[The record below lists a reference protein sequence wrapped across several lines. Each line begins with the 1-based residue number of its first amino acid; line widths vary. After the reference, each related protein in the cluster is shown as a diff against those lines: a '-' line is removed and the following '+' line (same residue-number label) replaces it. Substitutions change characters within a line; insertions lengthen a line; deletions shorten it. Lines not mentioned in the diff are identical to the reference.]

1 MTVAL
6 VVTEQAVENIEYVR
20 RLLEQKQPGFA
31 AALELAVDLVRREL
45 RSPELPCSICA
56 PEAS

>member
-45 RSPELPCSICA
+45 RACLKTQATSD
-56 PEAS
+56 

>member
-1 MTVAL
+1 MTVAI

-20 RLLEQKQPGFA
+20 RLLEHKQPGFA
-31 AALELAVDLVRREL
+31 AALELAVNLVRWEL
-45 RSPELPCSICA
+45 RSRELPCSIGA